1 MDVETV
7 SNPAERLQQQAASHY
22 TDRFVSKLTKQTLAL
37 ILAGGRGSRLGDLT
51 MWRAKPAVP
60 FGGKYRIIDFPLS
73 NCVNSD
79 IRQIGVISQYKAH
92 SLIRHIQ
99 KGWNFFRG
107 EFGEFIELLPAQ
119 QRLENFWYQGTAD
132 AVYQNLDIIRSHDPS
147 LVLVLAGDHVYKM
160 DYGPMLAFHVEHRAD
175 LTIGC
180 IEVPISEASSFGV
193 MTVADNHRIQNF
205 TEKPLQPTSV
215 PGNDSAALVS
225 MGIYVFNTDFLIEQ
239 LINDADYPDSSHD
252 FGHDIIPKI
261 IDRYQ
266 VFAYS
271 FFDGAKDKQAYWRD
285 VGTVDSYW
293 KANME
298 LIGVTPGAEFI

>member
-1 MDVETV
+1 
-7 SNPAERLQQQAASHY
+7 
-22 TDRFVSKLTKQTLAL
+22 
-37 ILAGGRGSRLGDLT
+37 
-51 MWRAKPAVP
+51 
-60 FGGKYRIIDFPLS
+60 
-73 NCVNSD
+73 
-79 IRQIGVISQYKAH
+79 
-92 SLIRHIQ
+92 
-99 KGWNFFRG
+99 
-107 EFGEFIELLPAQ
+107 
-119 QRLENFWYQGTAD
+119 
-132 AVYQNLDIIRSHDPS
+132 
-147 LVLVLAGDHVYKM
+147 
-160 DYGPMLAFHVEHRAD
+160 MLAFHVEHRAD

-298 LIGVTPGAEFI
+298 LIGVTPELNLYDKDWPIWTYQEQTPPGKFVFNDDDRRGSAIDSMVADGCIISGGHINHSLLFNNVRVEAESSINNSVLLPDVCVGKYCSINNAVIDKGAVIADGTSIGQDLEMDAKQYMVTEQGIVLVTPEMLGQTLHYAR